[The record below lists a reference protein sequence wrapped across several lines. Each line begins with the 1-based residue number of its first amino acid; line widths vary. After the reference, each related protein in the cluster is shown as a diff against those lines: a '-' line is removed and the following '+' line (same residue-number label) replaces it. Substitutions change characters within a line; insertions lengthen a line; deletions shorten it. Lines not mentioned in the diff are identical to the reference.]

1 MPGKVLIT
9 GGTGY
14 IGSHAVVEFQQAGY
28 AVVIADDLSNSREEV
43 VDRIALITGT
53 RPGFEKT
60 DLKDP
65 VQTEELFRKHPGMV
79 AAIHFAAF
87 KSVGESVEAP
97 LKYYHNNLFALVN
110 LLECMKAHGVNHLVF
125 SSSCTVYGEPD
136 ALPVNEEAP
145 VKKAVSPYG
154 TTKQMSEMIIGD
166 VCGAGRMQ
174 AALLRYFNP
183 VGAHPSA
190 LIGELPLGI
199 PDNLVPY
206 MTQTAIGKRKEL
218 KVFGDDYGTSDGT
231 PVRDYIHVVDLARA
245 HVAAMERQ
253 LEKRNRQPV
262 EVFNLGTG
270 RGYSVLEVIRA
281 FEKVSGLWLNYTIT
295 KRRPGDV
302 EKVWADPSLAV
313 KELGWKAE
321 RGLEE
326 MVLSAWKWE
335 QQLAGRPTGHPQ

>member
-1 MPGKVLIT
+1 MSGKVLIT

-14 IGSHAVVEFQQAGY
+14 IGSHAAVEFQQAGY
-28 AVVIADDLSNSREEV
+28 AVVIADDLSNSKEEV
-43 VDRIALITGT
+43 VDRIALITGM

-65 VQTEELFRKHPGMV
+65 AQAEELFRKYPGIV
-79 AAIHFAAF
+79 AVIHFAAC

-97 LKYYHNNLFALVN
+97 LKYYHNNLFALIN
-110 LLECMKAHGVNHLVF
+110 LLEAMKAHGVNYLVF

-136 ALPVNEEAP
+136 VLPVNEEAP
-145 VKKAVSPYG
+145 VKKAASPYG
-154 TTKQMSEMIIGD
+154 RTKQMSEVIISD
-166 VCGAGRMQ
+166 ECSAGGIQ
-174 AALLRYFNP
+174 AVLLRYFNP
-183 VGAHPSA
+183 IGAHPSA

-218 KVFGDDYGTSDGT
+218 KVFGDDYGTADGT

-245 HVAAMERQ
+245 HVAAMER
-253 LEKRNRQPV
+253 LLKKKNRQPV

-281 FEKVSGLWLNYTIT
+281 FEKVSGLRLNYSID

-302 EKVWADPSLAV
+302 ESVWADPSLAE

-326 MVLSAWKWE
+326 MVLSAWEWE
-335 QQLAGRPTGHPQ
+335 QQLTGRPAGKPQ